1 MNETMRQLIKMN
13 ARGET
18 KKTNSVHIGKVVDI
32 DDHNFSN
39 IHEFNLPYSERGGH
53 FGVIGTTGIGK
64 TKLLA
69 HMLCQDIRTG
79 NNVFVCDP
87 KGDVFLMSAIIQAA
101 VESGRLADLMMVSPI
116 YPEYSMMVDPLAYY
130 YLSDELVDHVVSGI
144 KSDDEY
150 FINVAS
156 EVCTAVVT
164 GLIAQDAAINMRTT
178 MNFFDIKQRVDYD
191 SLCALGES
199 LNALI
204 THPLANVREM
214 ADEAT
219 LNIRQIRSSP
229 QDFFAKV
236 SSSLRTVLT
245 ALVSS
250 STGKIIGHAKTN
262 EFVRRFENG
271 EGVILICNTGNLL
284 ARRTAYIIGRVM
296 ISMIQSMV
304 GRFFA
309 SGLKVKRPLCI
320 YMDEGHNLL
329 YQGIEELFNK
339 SRAASIWL
347 HFFTQSMA
355 QIEAAVGPPIMQSII
370 DNISTWVFMRVNQ
383 NDTAKYIEESSPIRT
398 VFKNIINIG
407 DAKLSM
413 SLREEDE
420 YAIRADRGVKLKPRY
435 FFMRSGGK
443 FYKGIVPMV
452 KDPYMRVEFPLINT
466 SGPTEN
472 HDEQLENIT
481 KGKGAKQAC

>member
-1 MNETMRQLIKMN
+1 MTDVMNQLIKMN
-13 ARGET
+13 ARG
-18 KKTNSVHIGKVVDI
+18 KISKTDSVHIGRVVDI

-39 IHEFNLPYSERGGH
+39 IHEFHLPSSERGSH

-69 HMLCQDIRTG
+69 HLVCQDIRAG
-79 NNVFVCDP
+79 HNVFCCDP
-87 KGDVFLMSAIIQAA
+87 KGDVFLMSSIIQAA
-101 VESGRLADLMMVSPI
+101 VESGRLKDLMLVSPI
-116 YPEYSMMVDPLAYY
+116 YPEYSMTVDPLAYY
-130 YLSDELVDHVVSGI
+130 YLSDELVDHVISGI

-156 EVCTAVVT
+156 EVCTAIIT
-164 GLIAQDAAINMRTT
+164 GLIAQDAAINVRTT
-178 MNFFDIKQRVDYD
+178 MNFFDIKQRVDYE

-199 LNALI
+199 LNHLI
-204 THPLANVREM
+204 THPLAHVREM
-214 ADEAT
+214 AEEST

-245 ALVSS
+245 ALTSS
-250 STGKIIGHAKTN
+250 TTGKIIGKAKTN

-271 EGVILICNTGNLL
+271 EGAILICNTGNLL

-339 SRAASIWL
+339 ARQAGVWL
-347 HFFTQSMA
+347 HFLTQSMA

-398 VFKNIINIG
+398 VYKNIVNIG

-420 YAIRADRGVKLKPRY
+420 YAIRSDRVVKLKPRY

-443 FYKGIVPMV
+443 FYKGIVPIV
-452 KDPYMRVEFPLINT
+452 KDPYMRVEFPLVNT
-466 SGPTEN
+466 SAMAEN
-472 HDEQLENIT
+472 HDEQLENIV
-481 KGKGAKQAC
+481 KGVKKAC